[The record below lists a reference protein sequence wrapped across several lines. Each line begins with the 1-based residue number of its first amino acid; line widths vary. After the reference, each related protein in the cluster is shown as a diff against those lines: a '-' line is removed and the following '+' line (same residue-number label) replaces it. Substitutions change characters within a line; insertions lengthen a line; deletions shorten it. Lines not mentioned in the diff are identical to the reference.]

1 MAMAVMV
8 LVVGVVSFFMA
19 MSVVVV
25 FFVAMDG
32 FVMMLSMEMAVDVFV
47 EILFFVGV
55 AVDVFVEMFF
65 FVAVFVKM
73 ILMGVAVDVLVEMFF
88 FVAVFVKMILMGV
101 AVDGAA
107 PSEMI
112 DQKPCAEPHDQE
124 TGRRAEP
131 GENLFRQNVL
141 GGKERY

>member
-19 MSVVVV
+19 MSVEMV

-55 AVDVFVEMFF
+55 AVDVFVKMLF
-65 FVAVFVKM
+65 FVAMFVKM
-73 ILMGVAVDVLVEMFF
+73 ILMGVAVDVLVEMLF

-101 AVDGAA
+101 EVTKAAA
-107 PSEMI
+107 PEMV

-124 TGRRAEP
+124 TGHRAEP
-131 GENLFRQNVL
+131 RENLLRQNVL